1 MAPEEGPDERGA
13 WSGKGAI
20 RPDLCHLPATL
31 THTPEVSE
39 MSRSTRREFIR
50 NTAALGAVGVAAAK
64 AASAQT
70 RRKRWSPNDRI
81 HVGLIGCG
89 GMG

>member
-1 MAPEEGPDERGA
+1 
-13 WSGKGAI
+13 
-20 RPDLCHLPATL
+20 
-31 THTPEVSE
+31 